1 MIIYENFNVKLTLHI
16 VFLLP

>member
-1 MIIYENFNVKLTLHI
+1 MACYPTFHI